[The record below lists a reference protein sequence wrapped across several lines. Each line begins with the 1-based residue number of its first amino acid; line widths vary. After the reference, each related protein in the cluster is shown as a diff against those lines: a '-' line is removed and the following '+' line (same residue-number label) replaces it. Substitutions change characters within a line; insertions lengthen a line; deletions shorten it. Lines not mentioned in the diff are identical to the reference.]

1 MNKDNPLAADY
12 DENAISITEGDIAFW
27 FNGNWAWAE
36 MSEFAEDDT
45 EYGIMPI
52 PQNDA
57 DNDATENL
65 CGGATKYLMI
75 DTKYNDEKQQQA
87 AKDFLHWLVYDEN
100 GQDFLVNKC
109 NLVPA
114 FSNIDLE
121 VTNPLGAS
129 VQKYTADEKIFETFA
144 NLPGD
149 HWKTLGAEMQKY
161 LGDQC
166 TREELEASI
175 ESYWQKQ

>member
-1 MNKDNPLAADY
+1 MHGHGDGIDIFSYYFRKEDIGPLQRKCIVRP
-12 DENAISITEGDIAFW
+12 ETIAW
-27 FNGNWAWAE
+27 LLE
-36 MSEFAEDDT
+36 IPSEAGYEWR
-45 EYGIMPI
+45 
-52 PQNDA
+52 
-57 DNDATENL
+57 
-65 CGGATKYLMI
+65 TKVLRLETLYRLQLL
-75 DTKYNDEKQQQA
+75 DEKQQQA
-87 AKDFLHWLVYDEN
+87 AKDFLHWLVYDED